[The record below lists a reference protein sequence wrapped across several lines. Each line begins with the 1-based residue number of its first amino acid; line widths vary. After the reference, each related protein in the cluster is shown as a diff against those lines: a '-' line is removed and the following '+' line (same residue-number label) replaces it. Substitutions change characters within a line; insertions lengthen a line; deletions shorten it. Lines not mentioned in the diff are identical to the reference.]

1 MQFIS
6 SNKFKLAAV
15 LPLVLTSLLT
25 ACGGSSTATSAPS
38 APASVF
44 ADTKLVGD
52 VAGAA
57 PNTDPNLINAW
68 GIAFNP
74 TGYVWVANTAT
85 ATSTLYDGNGVRQ
98 TLVVK
103 TPPAPIG
110 IVFNGSTDF
119 NGSPFIFSTALG
131 AIAAWSPATDP
142 ANAATVFDGSAS
154 GTSYIGLAI
163 ASNNGANYI
172 YAADFANNKIDVFD
186 AKFAKATLPGNF
198 TDPKVPAGYGPY
210 NIQTIGNRIYV
221 AYAKHAGNFAE
232 HAVGSGIISVFDT
245 AGNLVKQLVA
255 GGTLNAPWGIAQAP
269 ANFGTLSGKLLVG
282 NFGDGL
288 IQAYDPDTGA
298 ALGMLR
304 KADGSN
310 IVVDGLWGLAFGNG
324 VNNQPTNTLFYT
336 AGPNGTT
343 HGLYGRIDVK

>member
-1 MQFIS
+1 MQRIS
-6 SNKFKLAAV
+6 RTTFKLAAV
-15 LPLVLTSLLT
+15 LPIVMASLLS
-25 ACGGSSTATSAPS
+25 ACGGGSTATNAP
-38 APASVF
+38 PSVF

-57 PNTDPNLINAW
+57 PNTDSNLVNAW

-85 ATSTLYDGNGVRQ
+85 ATSTLYDGNGVPQ
-98 TLVVK
+98 SLVVK

-110 IVFNGSTDF
+110 IVFNGSSDF
-119 NGSPFIFSTALG
+119 NSSPFIFSTALG

-142 ANAATVFDGSAS
+142 ANATTVFDGSAS
-154 GTSYIGLAI
+154 GTSYLGLAI
-163 ASNNGANYI
+163 AAYNGANYL
-172 YAADFANNKIDVFD
+172 YAADFANDKIDIFD
-186 AKFAKATLPGNF
+186 TRFAKATLPGCF
-198 TDPKVPAGYGPY
+198 TDPQLPAGYGPY

-221 AYAKHAGNFAE
+221 AYAKHAGRFTE
-232 HAVGSGIISVFDT
+232 HAVGSGLVDVFDT
-245 AGNLVKQLVA
+245 AGNLIRQLVV
-255 GGTLNAPWGIAQAP
+255 GGTLNAPWGITLAP

-288 IQAYDPDTGA
+288 IQAYDPETGA
-298 ALGMLR
+298 AAGLLR

-310 IVVDGLWGLAFGNG
+310 IVIDGLWGLAFGNG

-343 HGLYGRIDVK
+343 HGLYGRIDVR